1 MDAVKLST
9 TEHLTVVRFLM
20 MYPYAGWDVDGV
32 ELRRLACEAK
42 QADLEVTNLFKALM
56 NALSFWVTLEQP
68 MIPHPYDF
76 IRYEMRLFL
85 PKKPEAFSC

>member
-9 TEHLTVVRFLM
+9 TEQLTVVRFSM
-20 MYPYAGWDVDGV
+20 MYPYAGRDVNGV
-32 ELRRLACEAK
+32 ELRRLAYEAK
-42 QADLEVTNLFKALM
+42 QAGFEVRHLFKALM
-56 NALSFWVTLEQP
+56 NALSFWVTLKQP

-85 PKKPEAFSC
+85 PKKTDVFL

>member
-1 MDAVKLST
+1 MEAVKLST
-9 TEHLTVVRFLM
+9 TEQLTVVRFSM
-20 MYPYAGWDVDGV
+20 MYPYAGRDVDGV
-32 ELRRLACEAK
+32 ELRRLAREAK
-42 QADLEVTNLFKALM
+42 QAGFEVTNLFKALM